1 MKHDRRSTSQYVKR
15 KEQKEEE
22 RRRKKAK
29 DMRKEKNLRA
39 KEVQVMNLEDSNS
52 YPSGQK

>member
-29 DMRKEKNLRA
+29 DMRKEENLRA
-39 KEVQVMNLEDSNS
+39 KEVQVINLGDSNS
-52 YPSGQK
+52 FPSG